1 MATTVLSLVEELRDQ
16 LNDYGEAV
24 TALSSAMTDTTGTTA
39 NVSSSSGFEALG
51 FAYCDFEAFEVSATG
66 TGTLTVRRGARGT
79 AAATHLSG
87 AVVRFNLTWGNQ
99 LILNKLNEALDAA
112 YPDLYTLVEDS
123 DSLVTVSDQY
133 VYELPTTIDKLYRV
147 EVESES
153 TSDIYIPCNAWD
165 LIDESH
171 IKIYDIN
178 QWNTG
183 QKINLVGIA
192 PFSTATATGNLDSDY
207 PITDGNAKGYLMSET
222 MGRLLMV
229 PQARI
234 AKRDSFVGKTDGWDN
249 SQPYMSMAVAREYM
263 KQAKEFLVKCRM
275 RLPAHTIP
283 NPGRSFLYA
292 GQ

>member
-24 TALSSAMTDTTGTTA
+24 TTLSSGATDSATSLSVA
-39 NVSSSSGFEALG
+39 SESGFEALG
-51 FAYCDFEAFEVSATG
+51 FAYCEFEAMEVSATG
-66 TGTLTVRRGARGT
+66 TGSLTVRRAARGT
-79 AAATHLSG
+79 TAAAHTSG
-87 AVVRFNLTWGNQ
+87 AVVRFGLTWGNQ
-99 LILNKLNEALDAA
+99 LILNKMNEALDAA

-133 VYELPTTIDKLYRV
+133 VYEMPTTIDKLYRV

-178 QWNTG
+178 QWNAG